1 MTDDTADEGLAA
13 EAPPADAAAADPLA
27 ADVPGADALPADA
40 AAADPPAE
48 AAAGVP
54 ADRPFRRVAVLGI
67 GLVGGSLARL
77 LRERGVEVVGH
88 GHRAQTVAAAR
99 EAGLDATTSLAE
111 AITGADLVILAVP
124 LWAMRATANEVA
136 RHLALTD
143 DATIIDVGSVKGPV
157 RQAVE
162 AAGLGERFVAAHP
175 MAGNEHSGFAAS
187 SAALLDHAPW
197 AVTLPEAPAGPAAG
211 RGGAAEAATAAPATP
226 GGLRTPRA
234 TTAAPG
240 TPGVVDHRRLER
252 VLRLITGT
260 LAGTVSVLTD
270 EVHDEAAALISHVP
284 HVVAT
289 QLLNAVAGA
298 PVRDAALRLAAG
310 SFRDGTRVAFTD
322 PHRTEA
328 MVTENAAWVAP
339 VLRKTIRDL
348 EALVAAL
355 ETNAPVHDFFHRADA
370 VREQGRPSERG
381 PLTPE
386 PPVPLTGD
394 WPTALLTRCTNGAV
408 VVATTPTEAHLSR

>member
-1 MTDDTADEGLAA
+1 VANEDLT
-13 EAPPADAAAADPLA
+13 
-27 ADVPGADALPADA
+27 
-40 AAADPPAE
+40 
-48 AAAGVP
+48 VP
-54 ADRPFRRVAVLGI
+54 APVETAPDQPFRRVAVLGI

-77 LRERGVEVVGH
+77 LQARGIDVVGH
-88 GHRAQTVAAAR
+88 GHRARTVAAAQ
-99 EAGLDATTSLAE
+99 EAGLEATTSVAE
-111 AITGADLVILAVP
+111 AVSGADLVILAVP
-124 LWAMRATANEVA
+124 LWAMRATAGEVA
-136 RHLALTD
+136 RHLHLTD
-143 DATIIDVGSVKGPV
+143 DATVIDVGSVKGPV

-187 SAALLDHAPW
+187 SAELLDNAPW
-197 AVTLPEAPAGPAAG
+197 AVTLPGTGTGTGLGLGVAAG
-211 RGGAAEAATAAPATP
+211 AGVAAPLA
-226 GGLRTPRA
+226 GSGARTA
-234 TTAAPG
+234 GAG
-240 TPGVVDHRRLER
+240 RLQR
-252 VLRLITGT
+252 VLRLVTGT
-260 LAGTVSVLTD
+260 FSGTVAVLTD
-270 EVHDEAAALISHVP
+270 DIHDEAAALVSHVP

-355 ETNAPVHDFFHRADA
+355 ETNAPVHEYFHRADE
-370 VREQGRPSERG
+370 VRDAGRPSERG
-381 PLTPE
+381 PLTADLD
-386 PPVPLTGD
+386 VPLVSS
-394 WPTALLTRCTNGAV
+394 WPDELVARCTAGAV
-408 VVATTPTEAHLSR
+408 VVAMTPDAARLAR